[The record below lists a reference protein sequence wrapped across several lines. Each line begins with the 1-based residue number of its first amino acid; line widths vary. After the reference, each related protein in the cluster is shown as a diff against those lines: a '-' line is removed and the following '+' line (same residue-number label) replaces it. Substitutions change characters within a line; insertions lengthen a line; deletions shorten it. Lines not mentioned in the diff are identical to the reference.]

1 MGNSRTRTES
11 LGHRPSRRCAL
22 LTQLLADTKISEDHV
37 ENVLHVHPPEKLAQC
52 PGRQPKLLRHDFFSA
67 VSRGALR
74 ALQREHGFLE
84 MRALTLACDQ
94 RGLGSEEAS
103 GKTRER
109 VNQFIDTS
117 TRRAG
122 YKVNNFLLIESRF
135 NSSSVLR
142 RHQIHF
148 VNHQPSDGLGWSLDQ
163 GAL

>member
-67 VSRGALR
+67 VLRGALR

-84 MRALTLACDQ
+84 MCALTLARHQ
-94 RGLGSEEAS
+94 RGLGSEEAP
-103 GKTRER
+103 GKARYCF
-109 VNQFIDTS
+109 NDS
-117 TRRAG
+117 TTT
-122 YKVNNFLLIESRF
+122 
-135 NSSSVLR
+135 
-142 RHQIHF
+142 
-148 VNHQPSDGLGWSLDQ
+148 
-163 GAL
+163 